1 MIEPYQQRKL
11 FSYKNELN
19 FFYSLYLNNKMPN
32 KNLFSGY
39 KGIGKSTFAFHLI
52 NLILSV
58 NETDK
63 YDLKKNEINSL
74 SKTFKLIN
82 SSTHPNFLYVS
93 LKENKKSIDIDQI
106 RELIKFLKKTSLNL
120 LPKIILI
127 DDLEYLNKNSSNSL
141 LKVLEEPPE
150 NVFFFLIH
158 DSQKRIPN
166 TINSRCIKF
175 NLTLNIEEKI
185 KIIDNIS
192 KIDYY
197 KINSDLRNI
206 YSTPKFYID
215 FLEYCKTNDFNINEI
230 NINLLLED
238 IFVKKN
244 YKTNLFVKK
253 YFFYLIELFF
263 YKKFVITKDKL
274 KYYKLFNYFTYR
286 MNEIIT
292 YNLDLDSFII
302 EFKSKVLNEK

>member
-1 MIEPYQQRKL
+1 MY
-11 FSYKNELN
+11 
-19 FFYSLYLNNKMPN
+19 
-32 KNLFSGY
+32 
-39 KGIGKSTFAFHLI
+39 
-52 NLILSV
+52 
-58 NETDK
+58 
-63 YDLKKNEINSL
+63 
-74 SKTFKLIN
+74 
-82 SSTHPNFLYVS
+82 
-93 LKENKKSIDIDQI
+93 
-106 RELIKFLKKTSLNL
+106 
-120 LPKIILI
+120 
-127 DDLEYLNKNSSNSL
+127 
-141 LKVLEEPPE
+141 
-150 NVFFFLIH
+150 FFFLIH

-274 KYYKLFNYFTYR
+274 EYYKLFNYFTYR